1 MKKLIL
7 AFTLCFPLIFLSQEK
22 SKEQLN
28 EMRNASFTIRGTV
41 GIPRAISSNM
51 FRTCFNGVYA
61 GNLSFNF
68 RLFNNVFVGVG
79 YDNSHFLNN
88 KKVFTYYIPPSGQK
102 EYGLSYNTR
111 IMAHAGFVKIGGDKF
126 FSNTGY
132 MSYSVNSGLMAI
144 NYVNVEADTN
154 LANRPY
160 GLKMYYTPYV
170 QPEMAVNFIVGEER
184 TLSLSIMLAYTTV
197 LSNFDPKGPRFNHI
211 SEVKSKSNNYFMS
224 WLNIGFGFNVLI
236 NRKQKTAG

>member
-1 MKKLIL
+1 
-7 AFTLCFPLIFLSQEK
+7 
-22 SKEQLN
+22 
-28 EMRNASFTIRGTV
+28 
-41 GIPRAISSNM
+41 M

-61 GNLSFNF
+61 GNVSFNY
-68 RLFNNVFVGVG
+68 RIFNNVIVGLG

-111 IMAHAGFVKIGGDKF
+111 IMNHSGFLRIGGDKF

-132 MSYSVNSGLMAI
+132 MNYSVNSGLMAM
-144 NYVNVEADTN
+144 NYFNVEADSSVE
-154 LANRPY
+154 NRPY
-160 GLKMYYTPYV
+160 GPKMIYSPYV
-170 QPEMAVNFIVGEER
+170 QPEISVNFIVGEER

-197 LSNFDPKGPRFNHI
+197 LTNFDPKSPRFNHFA
-211 SEVKSKSNNYFMS
+211 EVKSKSNRHYMS

-236 NRKQKTAG
+236 GKKAAASGA